1 MELSQQLHWNFNGA
15 VGTITITV
23 FPVTTTGYYRKD
35 SLKLAAH
42 CPVSGCWPS
51 CFTSAKEG
59 YVFVIVCLIFLP
71 FSFSVGVGKICDFRQ
86 AADYTPK
93 MV

>member
-1 MELSQQLHWNFNGA
+1 MFTQLDCQFNSSTNCRISSWTA
-15 VGTITITV
+15 QTVQMRYYVSWKTI
-23 FPVTTTGYYRKD
+23 GYYRKD

-59 YVFVIVCLIFLP
+59 YVFVIVCL
-71 FSFSVGVGKICDFRQ
+71 SVC
-86 AADYTPK
+86 
-93 MV
+93 